1 LQTVTAK
8 KIPTK
13 QELLQLQKLY
23 RTDKRI
29 GQALGNVSEQLV
41 AYWRRKKGVGKS
53 IFPKYSQRE
62 ISELWERFGDDQRSG
77 QELGITKQAFY
88 RWRKKYKIFGQ
99 PAILRLEQ
107 LELKFFDEQ
116 RLNRSGEKV
125 WPAQTFLQKVVS
137 YHNSGEYP
145 VIGQQATVPIDLMVS
160 ISDQGIRVK
169 SPKMAGVAKSD
180 KNPIELYESFTDMF
194 DGGHFRANRVIVGDR
209 PEVAVLA
216 ATSSYVRIMASPI
229 GIFEHQSDSIDIE
242 VAPSLK
248 VVLSSA
254 TPVRHNTFDTACR
267 ISEAIAELS
276 EKSFIIELSGP
287 GAEGLPIEDRMS
299 LIGYLSFLSGRNAVI
314 EPDQTFLNCLNRYG
328 GTEAPVPYSDKNA
341 PLFDTKP
348 LTLAKLRSPIYSLS
362 AKKIVSDPQ
371 EVNSKQLHRLR
382 IGPLL
387 GGSVDDFRQLAQSLR
402 GDMIK
407 KGLQLYIIPSS
418 QGIFAE
424 ALRRRYVHAIVEAGG
439 RVGNVIGTPHL
450 PTLQPNEFELTTE
463 LNPAE
468 SDTYLASIQT
478 IIQSLR
484 TGKINRRAFE

>member
-1 LQTVTAK
+1 MTAK
-8 KIPTK
+8 RIPTK

-62 ISELWERFGDDQRSG
+62 ISELWERFGDDLRAG

-125 WPAQTFLQKVVS
+125 WPAQTLLQKVVS
-137 YHNSGEYP
+137 YHKLGEYP
-145 VIGQQATVPIDLMVS
+145 VIGEQATVPIDLMVS
-160 ISDQGIRVK
+160 VSDQGITVM
-169 SPKMAGVAKSD
+169 SPKMAGVSKSD
-180 KNPIELYESFTDMF
+180 KNPFELYESFTDMF
-194 DGGHFRANRVIVGDR
+194 DGGHFRANMVIVGDR

-216 ATSSYVRIMASPI
+216 ATSSYVRIMTVQTS
-229 GIFEHQSDSIDIE
+229 IFEHPSRAVDIE
-242 VAPSLK
+242 VAPSLR

-267 ISEAIAELS
+267 ISEAIAGLS
-276 EKSFIIELSGP
+276 EKSFIVEISGP
-287 GAEGLPIEDRMS
+287 GVEGLPLEDRMS
-299 LIGYLSFLSGRNAVI
+299 LLGYLSFLSGRNAVI
-314 EPDQTFLNCLNRYG
+314 EPDQTFLNYLNHYG

-341 PLFDTKP
+341 PSLDTIP
-348 LTLAKLRSPIYSLS
+348 VTLAKLRSPIYSLRT
-362 AKKIVSDPQ
+362 KKLVSDSQ
-371 EVNSKQLHRLR
+371 EVYAKQLRRLR
-382 IGPLL
+382 VGPLL

-402 GDMIK
+402 GEKIK
-407 KGLQLYIIPSS
+407 KGLQLYFIPSS
-418 QGIFAE
+418 QAIFAE

-439 RVGNVIGTPHL
+439 RVGNVSSAPHL
-450 PTLQPNEFELTTE
+450 PPLQPNEFELTTE
-463 LNPAE
+463 LSPTD
-468 SDTYLASIQT
+468 SDSYLASIQT

-484 TGKINRRAFE
+484 TGKISRRAFE